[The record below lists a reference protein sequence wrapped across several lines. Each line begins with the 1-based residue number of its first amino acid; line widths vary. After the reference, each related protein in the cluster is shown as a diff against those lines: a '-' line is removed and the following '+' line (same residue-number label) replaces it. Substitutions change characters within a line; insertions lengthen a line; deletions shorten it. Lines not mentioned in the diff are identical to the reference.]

1 MKLKTGKNCTKGL
14 EKKIRNQK
22 NKDQSKKKTTHDKLE
37 LKGEFEKK
45 MKTSKIRNQENKD
58 QIQKQNK
65 LSGSFENLQGRQKN

>member
-45 MKTSKIRNQENKD
+45 NQN
-58 QIQKQNK
+58 
-65 LSGSFENLQGRQKN
+65 FKN

>member
-1 MKLKTGKNCTKGL
+1 MKLKTGKNCTKRL

-22 NKDQSKKKTTHDKLE
+22 NKDQSKKTTHDKLE
-37 LKGEFEKK
+37 LNGEFEKK
-45 MKTSKIRNQENKD
+45 IKTLKIRNQENKD

>member
-1 MKLKTGKNCTKGL
+1 MKLKIGKNWTKGL

-22 NKDQSKKKTTHDKLE
+22 NKDQNKKTTHDKLE

-45 MKTSKIRNQENKD
+45 TKTLKIRNQENKD
-58 QIQKQNK
+58 QIERQNK

>member
-45 MKTSKIRNQENKD
+45 NQNFKNQKPREQGSNPKAK
-58 QIQKQNK
+58 QIEWQ
-65 LSGSFENLQGRQKN
+65 L